1 MGSGPGSGPDRLLG
15 YGSRVVAGLIT
26 CAALAATLHAD
37 AAALTILTAVTLV
50 VLAITAVMLRDGRL

>member
-1 MGSGPGSGPDRLLG
+1 MVA

-26 CAALAATLHAD
+26 CAVLAATLHAD

-50 VLAITAVMLRDGRL
+50 VIAITGVMLRAGRL

>member
-1 MGSGPGSGPDRLLG
+1 MGSGPDRLVS

-26 CAALAATLHAD
+26 CAVLAATLHAD

-50 VLAITAVMLRDGRL
+50 VLAVMAMMLRDGRL